1 MEKKCSRHHSDT
13 RGRTMS
19 IIRKIFGLKPKYK
32 LKTKSYKKFRT
43 QLIKIDENKKSD
55 SDIVILTKPHTSYFA
70 NLLGFHFARHKMNS
84 IITPYD
90 IPAKTTNHKIIFC
103 PQTYNNLPD
112 EYIGYQTEQTTND
125 RFFQSSHLDILKKS
139 SIMIDYALG
148 NINFLKPQMPN
159 TQFYHLPVAYCPD
172 YTSFL
177 IKHGLIS
184 SNDICPDDD
193 RPYDV
198 IFYGDPRNE
207 RRQAYLTELQ
217 KHFKIKIIC
226 GVFGMDVV
234 KELLKAKIIVNIHYF
249 DQAILEIG
257 RIYESMSLGC
267 HVISE
272 KAIDQEAHAG
282 LEEFV
287 DFTEIDNIQGMVT
300 AVEHALNNQKH
311 RTATKNKALK
321 SNLDKTLIKNFDTF
335 IADIYKKGL

>member
-1 MEKKCSRHHSDT
+1 
-13 RGRTMS
+13 
-19 IIRKIFGLKPKYK
+19 
-32 LKTKSYKKFRT
+32 
-43 QLIKIDENKKSD
+43 
-55 SDIVILTKPHTSYFA
+55 
-70 NLLGFHFARHKMNS
+70 
-84 IITPYD
+84 
-90 IPAKTTNHKIIFC
+90 
-103 PQTYNNLPD
+103 
-112 EYIGYQTEQTTND
+112 
-125 RFFQSSHLDILKKS
+125 
-139 SIMIDYALG
+139 MIDYALG

-159 TQFYHLPVAYCPD
+159 TQFYHLPVAYCPN

-177 IKHGLIS
+177 IKHDLIS
-184 SNDICPDDD
+184 NNDIYPDDD

-198 IFYGDPRNE
+198 VFYGDPRNE
-207 RRQAYLTELQ
+207 RRQAYLSELQ

-287 DFTEIDNIQGMVT
+287 DFTEIDDIQGMVT

-311 RTATKNKALK
+311 RTDTKNKALK
-321 SNLDKTLIKNFDTF
+321 SNLDTTLIKNFDTF
-335 IADIYKKGL
+335 ITDIYKKGS